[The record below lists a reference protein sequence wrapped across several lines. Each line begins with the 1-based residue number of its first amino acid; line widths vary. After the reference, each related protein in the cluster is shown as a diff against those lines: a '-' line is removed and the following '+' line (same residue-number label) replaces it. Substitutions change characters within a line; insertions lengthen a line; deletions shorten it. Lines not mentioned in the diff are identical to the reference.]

1 MRAEMGKR
9 GTDAI
14 LRFVGYIKM
23 QPDDFLALP
32 ARLFGFTISLAGLRM
47 SMKTA
52 AYRRFGSLH
61 QRQS

>member
-1 MRAEMGKR
+1 MEMGKR

-32 ARLFGFTISLAGLRM
+32 ARLFGFTGSLARPWT
-47 SMKTA
+47 K
-52 AYRRFGSLH
+52 RWR
-61 QRQS
+61 

>member
-1 MRAEMGKR
+1 MRAELGNR

-32 ARLFGFTISLAGLRM
+32 ARLFGFTISLAGVRR
-47 SMKTA
+47 SEDIA
-52 AYRRFGSLH
+52 AHRQFG
-61 QRQS
+61 